1 MGKGPWLASL
11 APGGIVVLAAD
22 EGVPQVPEF
31 SSAWL
36 PGVTLEETGLS
47 ASHPRATWR
56 ANNRA
61 KLTRGSDPAGSRGPR
76 GIDWPTASKAAT
88 PDRSTSWRFGCTDV
102 CPRSSDGLARPEAGN
117 ALEDARRAMTDDLE
131 PRRVGLCWPTVAS
144 AATKS
149 N

>member
-1 MGKGPWLASL
+1 MGKGPWLGSL
-11 APGGIVVLAAD
+11 APGGIGRPAED
-22 EGVPQVPEF
+22 EEVPQVPEF

-36 PGVTLEETGLS
+36 PAVILEGTAPS
-47 ASHPRATWR
+47 VSHPRATWR
-56 ANNRA
+56 ASNRA
-61 KLTRGSDPAGSRGPR
+61 KLTRGSNPAGSGGPR

-131 PRRVGLCWPTVAS
+131 PP
-144 AATKS
+144 
-149 N
+149 